1 MACRDLHTACLKT
14 NFCRISVIGKV
25 IIMPLFFTRVR
36 VLLFISFSGVIFI
49 FLFKIY
55 KLEVYYYINIGSH
68 LVFSPRFSGV
78 FSPETLRFSQ
88 KYSFICLILR
98 ISAGFS
104 CRKLRFSGV
113 FVPEIRD
120 VKALFVN
127 SFRAENS

>member
-1 MACRDLHTACLKT
+1 MTIQDFILSDCIMKMTM
-14 NFCRISVIGKV
+14 ISVIGKV
-25 IIMPLFFTRVR
+25 ITMPLFFTRVR

-55 KLEVYYYINIGSH
+55 KLEVYYYIGSH
-68 LVFSPRFSGV
+68 LVFSPRKLRFSGV
-78 FSPETLRFSQ
+78 FSPETLRFFQ

-120 VKALFVN
+120 VKARFCK
-127 SFRAENS
+127 

>member
-1 MACRDLHTACLKT
+1 
-14 NFCRISVIGKV
+14 
-25 IIMPLFFTRVR
+25 MPLFFTRVR
-36 VLLFISFSGVIFI
+36 VLLFISYFGVIFI

-68 LVFSPRFSGV
+68 LVFSPRKLRFSGV
-78 FSPETLRFSQ
+78 FSPETLRFFQ
-88 KYSFICLILR
+88 KSSFICLILR

-120 VKALFVN
+120 VKALFAN